1 MKTRINNKIMLMG
14 IVSLLIPLQP
24 ISDPHKV
31 IPPFFSSYDEFKEY
45 KKSQAIQYSRFVAQS
60 NSEFDQ
66 WLDDN
71 DKQFKTFKNAIIK
84 EWGVYVS
91 SSNKQWV
98 EFSPSTKS
106 CSIVDFA
113 KGSVTV
119 KALLQ
124 PHDSTE
130 KAVKKEL
137 GKAIEQVL
145 TSKGSIGAIPIC
157 QKDSVACALSR
168 PILADQVVDENGRTV
183 TPGDVDAFAKQTAE
197 HAAIAAT
204 SVPDSSQVE
213 YVLKFPLAPDHVV
226 RRMRAFVPLV
236 KKYCLKYDL
245 NPAHVLAII
254 HTESYFNP
262 MARSSENAIGLM
274 QLVPEK
280 GAREAWEFIN
290 RSGDPAPRAEYLY
303 DPEKNIELGCAY
315 LCLLKTRDFGE
326 VSDEQCRMY
335 CSIAG
340 YNTGSGNVAYA
351 FIGKRKLAPAIQAI
365 NSIHSPD
372 RIYEQLIHNLPVI
385 ETRNYL
391 ENVIERVHLYQ

>member
-1 MKTRINNKIMLMG
+1 MG

-137 GKAIEQVL
+137 VKAIEQVIDKQGL
-145 TSKGSIGAIPIC
+145 HRRNTH
-157 QKDSVACALSR
+157 LS
-168 PILADQVVDENGRTV
+168 EG
-183 TPGDVDAFAKQTAE
+183 
-197 HAAIAAT
+197 
-204 SVPDSSQVE
+204 
-213 YVLKFPLAPDHVV
+213 
-226 RRMRAFVPLV
+226 
-236 KKYCLKYDL
+236 
-245 NPAHVLAII
+245 
-254 HTESYFNP
+254 
-262 MARSSENAIGLM
+262 
-274 QLVPEK
+274 
-280 GAREAWEFIN
+280 
-290 RSGDPAPRAEYLY
+290 
-303 DPEKNIELGCAY
+303 LGCLRA
-315 LCLLKTRDFGE
+315 
-326 VSDEQCRMY
+326 
-335 CSIAG
+335 
-340 YNTGSGNVAYA
+340 
-351 FIGKRKLAPAIQAI
+351 
-365 NSIHSPD
+365 
-372 RIYEQLIHNLPVI
+372 I
-385 ETRNYL
+385 ET
-391 ENVIERVHLYQ
+391 HFG